1 MAFVDKKY
9 EQYLEAKNL
18 RKTLGGGM
26 RQVGVLCADSHT
38 LWESLLVTDFISLNS
53 LLAQGVHP
61 SSVGASLQGTK
72 LRLLLFGLQEELE
85 PQGERLCGGW

>member
-1 MAFVDKKY
+1 MVNNIISLGTTCSEVAFLVSGSKIS
-9 EQYLEAKNL
+9 NL
-18 RKTLGGGM
+18 VISCPILSPEDFFD
-26 RQVGVLCADSHT
+26 VLSSRV
-38 LWESLLVTDFISLNS
+38 WSFQVTDFISLNS

-85 PQGERLCGGW
+85 P